1 MVMRITATLIVCL
14 GIGLVLSGCSRAY
27 MSAAEA
33 LGYEKREQLT
43 DRVEDARDEQLE
55 AREQFESAL
64 EEFRALTG
72 PIDEDLEEIYDRLRR
87 QLKRSE
93 SRASGVSSKIDKV
106 ETVADALFKEWRK
119 ELDEYQTDALRAAS
133 EDQLERTEARYGQL
147 LGAMR
152 NAESRMEP
160 VLAAFSDQVLF
171 LKHNLNAR
179 AIASLQEN
187 VVDLEQEIGALIAEM
202 NASID
207 EANAFI
213 EEMGE
218 S

>member
-1 MVMRITATLIVCL
+1 MD
-14 GIGLVLSGCSRAY
+14 
-27 MSAAEA
+27 
-33 LGYEKREQLT
+33 Q
-43 DRVEDARDEQLE
+43 
-55 AREQFESAL
+55 
-64 EEFRALTG
+64 
-72 PIDEDLEEIYDRLRR
+72 
-87 QLKRSE
+87 
-93 SRASGVSSKIDKV
+93 
-106 ETVADALFKEWRK
+106 
-119 ELDEYQTDALRAAS
+119 YQTDSLRAAS